1 MTKEQIEKDLAGEYE
16 YATKQVLEYADRMSN
31 VARMRP
37 ILEALLAVPGIED
50 VERSYLGVDY
60 KTNGPRIELY
70 LKASARES
78 RFVREAVKLLHVTFV
93 KESNVDTIRCH
104 ADILG
109 VTVGISN
116 YLPEGCRVEYHE
128 ELIPAH
134 TERRAKVIC
143 REESENVPL

>member
-1 MTKEQIEKDLAGEYE
+1 MTKAEIETALEAEYQ
-16 YATKQVLEYADRMSN
+16 YATRQVLDYADRMNN

-60 KTNGPRIELY
+60 KTNGPKIELY
-70 LKASARES
+70 LKQSAQDS
-78 RFVREAVKLLHVTFV
+78 HFVREAVKLLHVTFV
-93 KESNVDTIRCH
+93 KESSGETLRCH

-116 YLPEGCRVEYHE
+116 YLPEGCRIEYHD
-128 ELIPAH
+128 ELIPAR

-143 REESENVPL
+143 NQGEDA